1 MITTR
6 GHMWTSEKR
15 MNNNTNSE
23 ARPWRVVEDPSE
35 MFLNSAFRTTDL
47 VAGGFDENTIFVHQQ
62 TGEKRI
68 VDSTGCVKPIKRS
81 QKRKRRT
88 IHLPLPKQGNRN
100 NNGNARAYAIH

>member
-6 GHMWTSEKR
+6 GRMWASEKR
-15 MNNNTNSE
+15 LNNNTSSE
-23 ARPWRVVEDPSE
+23 ARPWRIVEDPSE

-47 VAGGFDENTIFVHQQ
+47 SAGGFDENTIFVHQQ

-68 VDSTGCVKPIKRS
+68 VDSTGCVKLPKRI
-81 QKRKRRT
+81 QKKKRRV
-88 IHLPLPKQGNRN
+88 IHLPLVKQGNQN